1 VNLRQRKIA
10 RLLSTLSLICLS
22 AVAPARD
29 KDAAAKT
36 VDQGSFGVFMNS
48 RRVATETFSIQQS
61 AAGSVV
67 TSLFKSEQ
75 GAEKAEQSSTLQLSP
90 TGEIKRYEWKELS
103 PGKTQAVVTPGD
115 SFLSERI
122 VTNPQDKPTEQP
134 FLLPSSTS
142 ILDDYFFVDREVLL
156 WKYLAITCRQ
166 EAGGVK
172 CPERQR
178 TKFGTINPH
187 ARNSTPVDLEFSGKE
202 KGLVHGAEVDLFRFT
217 LKSESGDWSLWVDG
231 GLKLVRI
238 LIAGENTEV
247 IRD

>member
-1 VNLRQRKIA
+1 MV
-10 RLLSTLSLICLS
+10 CLAAGALAS
-22 AVAPARD
+22 D
-29 KDAAAKT
+29 KDQAAKK

-48 RRVATETFSIQQS
+48 RRVATETFSIEQS
-61 AAGSVV
+61 GGGSVV

-75 GAEKAEQSSTLQLSP
+75 GAEKAEQTSTLVLSP
-90 TGEIKRYEWKELS
+90 KGDLRRYEWKELS
-103 PGKTQAVVTPGD
+103 PGKTQAVLTPGD
-115 SFLSERI
+115 SFLTERI
-122 VTNPQDKPTEQP
+122 VNSPQDKPIEQP
-134 FLLPSSTS
+134 FLLPPSTS

-156 WKYLAITCRQ
+156 WRYLAITCRQ
-166 EAGGVK
+166 AAGELQ

-202 KGLVHGAEVDLFRFT
+202 KGSVHGAEVDLFRFT
-217 LKSESGDWSLWVDG
+217 LKTESGDWSLWVDG
-231 GLKLVRI
+231 ELKLVRI